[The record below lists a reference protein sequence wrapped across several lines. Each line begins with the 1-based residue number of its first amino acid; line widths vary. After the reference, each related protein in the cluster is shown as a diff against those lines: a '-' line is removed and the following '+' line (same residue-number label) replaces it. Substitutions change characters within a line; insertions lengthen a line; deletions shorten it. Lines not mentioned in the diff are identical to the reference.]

1 MSTGSE
7 VTGSEATG
15 NDLLCDSDVVMA
27 GSAGKTDESR
37 LDVGAVSGSLAQPSA
52 RDGSNLIIIMS
63 YRLSLKMPG
72 MRVNIFILKGESFSF
87 RSLISTFC
95 FENLE

>member
-7 VTGSEATG
+7 VTGSEVTG

-37 LDVGAVSGSLAQPSA
+37 LDVGAVSGLLAQPSA
-52 RDGSNLIIIMS
+52 RDGSNLIIIMF

-72 MRVNIFILKGESFSF
+72 MRVNICYSE
-87 RSLISTFC
+87 R
-95 FENLE
+95 